1 MMSNNLKA
9 ILDFLYAL
17 GIITCV
23 MSILISLF
31 KGLINTD
38 EMPSYLRKIKNSLV
52 AVVLIL
58 TTSTTMS
65 IMQGYYFNNGI
76 SFNDDT
82 YFGVG
87 KLPEDANLDLIDDN
101 TSLNDNDK
109 LGREV
114 VIIDGDK
121 YVVTSRDKKLYGKK
135 LDGNYWEF
143 SNMWSYG
150 YEDMTVWVDALKYF
164 NDCQGFTSGSDL
176 TTKVQL
182 YRVHKQ
188 SYDELSGVDD
198 KGENGKKIS
207 EYLSVND
214 LESSTNYSKNTGY
227 IINWH
232 TYDQVKKDVESG
244 DCYKLGV

>member
-1 MMSNNLKA
+1 MRSNNLKA
-9 ILDFLYAL
+9 ILDFMYAL

-38 EMPSYLRKIKNSLV
+38 EMPSQLKKIKNSLI

-58 TTSTTMS
+58 TLTTTMS
-65 IMQGYYFNNGI
+65 VMQSYFFNNGV
-76 SFNDDT
+76 SYTDDT

-87 KLPEDANLDLIDDN
+87 KLPPDANLDLIDDN

-114 VIIDGDK
+114 VIINGEK
-121 YVVTSRDKKLYGKK
+121 YVVTSRDKQLYGKK
-135 LDGNYWEF
+135 NDNGWEF
-143 SNMWSYG
+143 INMWVYG
-150 YEDMTVWVDALKYF
+150 YEAMNVWVDALKYF
-164 NDCQGFTSGSDL
+164 NDCQGFTNGSDL

-188 SYDELSGVDD
+188 AYDELSGVDD
-198 KGENGKKIS
+198 KGEHGKKIS
-207 EYLSVND
+207 EYLSVNE

-232 TYDQVKKDVESG
+232 SYDEVKRDVESG
-244 DCYKLGV
+244 DCYIPGV

>member
-1 MMSNNLKA
+1 MKSSNLQA
-9 ILDFLYAL
+9 ILDFMYAF
-17 GIITCV
+17 GIIACV
-23 MSILISLF
+23 ISIFISLF
-31 KGLINTD
+31 KGLINND
-38 EMPSYLRKIKNSLV
+38 EMPSHLKKIKNSLI

-58 TTSTTMS
+58 TISTTMS
-65 IMQGYYFNNGI
+65 IIDGYFFNNGV
-76 SFNDDT
+76 SYTDDT

-87 KLPEDANLDLIDDN
+87 KLPNDANLELIDDN

-114 VIIDGDK
+114 VIINGDK
-121 YVVTSRDKKLYGKK
+121 YVVTSRDKELYGKK
-135 LDGNYWEF
+135 TGDNTWEF
-143 SNMWSYG
+143 LNMWAYG
-150 YEDMTVWVDALKYF
+150 YEKMNVRVDALKYF
-164 NDCQGFTSGSDL
+164 NDCQGFSSGSDL

-182 YRVHKQ
+182 YRIHKQ
-188 SYDELSGVDD
+188 SYDEFSGVDE

-207 EYLSVND
+207 EYLSTTE

-232 TYDQVKKDVESG
+232 TYDEVKKDVESG